1 MRNLCTLLSS
11 IVLLAVS
18 SVAHAE
24 ELTPKELDAFGW
36 EYVGRQVTVYGFL
49 QDVYGCKQPS
59 NKGAV
64 CTEILYDDE
73 VFDHIIFAHGI
84 RSASIQPVIKSCVKF
99 VGVVED
105 RDIQVEGAMTSFP
118 ALIAFEFKTVSA
130 AQCETE

>member
-64 CTEILYDDE
+64 CTEIVYADE

-118 ALIAFEFKTVSA
+118 ALIASEFETVSA

>member
-64 CTEILYDDE
+64 CTEILYDDD

-84 RSASIQPVIKSCVKF
+84 RSKSIRPVVNSCVRF
-99 VGVVED
+99 EGLVED

-118 ALIAFEFKTVSA
+118 ALIASEFETVTDA
-130 AQCETE
+130 RCDTK

>member
-1 MRNLCTLLSS
+1 MLKVSTLLSS
-11 IVLLAVS
+11 TFLLGFS
-18 SVAHAE
+18 SLVQAQ

-36 EYVGRQVTVYGFL
+36 EYVGREVTVYGFL

-64 CTEILYDDE
+64 CTEIVYADE

-84 RSASIQPVIKSCVKF
+84 RSASIQPVINSCVKF

-118 ALIAFEFKTVSA
+118 ALIASEFETVSA
-130 AQCETE
+130 AQCATE

>member
-1 MRNLCTLLSS
+1 MRNLRTLFSS
-11 IVLLAVS
+11 IVLLGVS

-64 CTEILYDDE
+64 CTEILYADE

-84 RSASIQPVIKSCVKF
+84 RSASIQPVINSCVKF

-118 ALIAFEFKTVSA
+118 ALIASEFETVSA

>member
-1 MRNLCTLLSS
+1 MRNLRTLFSS
-11 IVLLAVS
+11 IVLLGVS

-64 CTEILYDDE
+64 CTEIVYADE

-118 ALIAFEFKTVSA
+118 ALIASEFETVSA
-130 AQCETE
+130 ARCAIE